1 MGAGA
6 SATASNVEQNVR
18 AQFEALLPAGANA
31 LSLSQVLLFKPIAG
45 AAIQLRHL
53 PTLFLMD
60 SDTDGLF
67 GRDEVVAFVELCS
80 RMLRAVG
87 RSELDV
93 HMQGYALLHLQKFLK
108 LEGAAESFCSWFVAL
123 FLDGPQNAASPGAQT
138 EFVSRDVAHGI
149 HHVLQLDSVNGYDA
163 QGFLDLL
170 QRMGEEERLMDI
182 GREDL
187 DDVVPVSVV
196 HCFAKHYAASVCR
209 NMESLNAAAC
219 VYPT

>member
-6 SATASNVEQNVR
+6 SAIASNVEQNVR
-18 AQFEALLPAGANA
+18 AQFEVLLPAGASA
-31 LSLSQVLLFKPIAG
+31 LNLSQVLLFKPIAG
-45 AAIQLRHL
+45 ATIQLRYL

-60 SDTDGLF
+60 SDKDGLF
-67 GRDEVVAFVELCS
+67 GRDEVVAFVEICS

-93 HMQGYALLHLQKFLK
+93 HMQGYALLHLQNCLRT
-108 LEGAAESFCSWFVAL
+108 EGATELFCSWFVSL
-123 FLDGPQNAASPGAQT
+123 FLDGLPNAASPGTQS

-149 HHVLQLDSVNGYDA
+149 HHVLQLESVNGYDA

-196 HCFAKHYAASVCR
+196 HSFAKHYAASICK

-219 VYPT
+219 TYPI